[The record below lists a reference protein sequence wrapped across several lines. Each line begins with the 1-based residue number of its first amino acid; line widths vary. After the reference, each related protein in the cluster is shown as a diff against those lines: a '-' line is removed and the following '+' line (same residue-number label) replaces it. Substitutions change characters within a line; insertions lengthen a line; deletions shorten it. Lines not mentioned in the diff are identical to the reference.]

1 MGHLPL
7 EISQFTKFLLDHGA
21 AVTAT
26 LSSTLYWRS
35 PLVQGCLKI
44 PCVVNVKL
52 IGTKKNKE
60 TLAKYLEI
68 VQNNYTELS
77 SDEDAI
83 MGSFLAMSVN
93 EDANTMNRKHCTKC
107 SNKGGGEQIIKKCK
121 NA

>member
-1 MGHLPL
+1 M
-7 EISQFTKFLLDHGA
+7 
-21 AVTAT
+21 
-26 LSSTLYWRS
+26 
-35 PLVQGCLKI
+35 QGCLKI